1 MAMTAC
7 FAGPVFNILVG
18 LGLGFSN
25 LHNQTGKDQTAVA
38 LSAPILT
45 GFVFVIINCVA
56 IVATGVIVGMGKIEP
71 WYGYIAVSL
80 YVIYVA
86 TSIFLEFRGGNE

>member
-18 LGLGFSN
+18 LGLGFTN
-25 LHNQTGKDQTAVA
+25 LRNQTGNVETAVT

-45 GFVFVIINCVA
+45 GFVFVIINCMA
-56 IVATGVIVGMGKIEP
+56 IVATGVFVGKGRIEP
-71 WYGYIAVSL
+71 WYGYIAVGL
-80 YVIYVA
+80 YIAYVVI
-86 TSIFLEFRGGNE
+86 SIVLDFRGDN